1 MMRVKKV
8 ALIFGLMLGSALI
21 AQAAK
26 AQDPISALGAGVN
39 HAGAEAGKAVTDVLD
54 KVTGKTTAMPA
65 TPSPAPATARRADVV
80 HHHHYRHHHHHHHH
94 RHS

>member
-1 MMRVKKV
+1 MMRLKKIGLV
-8 ALIFGLMLGSALI
+8 FGLMLGPAVM

-39 HAGAEAGKAVTDVLD
+39 RVGAEAGNAITGVLD
-54 KVTGKTTAMPA
+54 KVTGNHTAAPVS
-65 TPSPAPATARRADVV
+65 PSPAISAGEV

-94 RHS
+94 HS